1 LEAPPASRVLVR
13 AAAGSSEHGRRFRS
27 IARVVLASV
36 AAATEGFGISL
47 FARLVPDL
55 RAGFVIGFAG
65 PALGSLS
72 EGIGLRPAMLLA
84 YGCILPPRHAGPAET
99 RQPC

>member
-1 LEAPPASRVLVR
+1 M
-13 AAAGSSEHGRRFRS
+13 
-27 IARVVLASV
+27 VLASV
-36 AAATEGFGISL
+36 AAATGGFRISL

-72 EGIGLRPAMLLA
+72 EGIGLRPAMLPGLR
-84 YGCILPPRHAGPAET
+84 LHPPAAPRGTGRNAAAVLGS
-99 RQPC
+99 RR

>member
-1 LEAPPASRVLVR
+1 
-13 AAAGSSEHGRRFRS
+13 
-27 IARVVLASV
+27 VVLASV
-36 AAATEGFGISL
+36 AAATGGFGISL

-72 EGIGLRPAMLLA
+72 EGIGLRPAMLPGLW
-84 YGCILPPRHAGPAET
+84 LHPPAAPRGNGRNAAAVLGS
-99 RQPC
+99 RR